1 MHRVHRGELQLARA
15 TIECGEGDDAVI
27 IQFSHPD
34 HVWKVCVMQR
44 TVRFCAS
51 PSGQGELI

>member
-15 TIECGEGDDAVI
+15 TIECGEGADAVI
-27 IQFSHPD
+27 IQSSHPD

-44 TVRFCAS
+44 TVRFCAT
-51 PSGQGELI
+51 PSGQGEL